1 MSDAPADRRI
11 DRPSAATVLLAAASV
26 MAGLIHAAVTPEH
39 LVEAWV
45 FGAFFALAAG
55 FQLGW
60 AIAVIVRPSPG
71 VYATGALANM
81 ALIAIWL
88 ASRTTG
94 LPVGPEPWAAE
105 AVGLADVSATML
117 EAIMVA
123 GLLFRMT
130 DSERSSHHGRLDA
143 SHEVATDDP

>member
-1 MSDAPADRRI
+1 MRDAPADRRI

-81 ALIAIWL
+81 ALNSHL
-88 ASRTTG
+88 ARVANDGSARR
-94 LPVGPEPWAAE
+94 AR
-105 AVGLADVSATML
+105 AVGGRGRGVGRRVRHD
-117 EAIMVA
+117 A
-123 GLLFRMT
+123 GG
-130 DSERSSHHGRLDA
+130 DHGRRFT
-143 SHEVATDDP
+143 VPDDGLRAIEPSWPPRRLARGRHG